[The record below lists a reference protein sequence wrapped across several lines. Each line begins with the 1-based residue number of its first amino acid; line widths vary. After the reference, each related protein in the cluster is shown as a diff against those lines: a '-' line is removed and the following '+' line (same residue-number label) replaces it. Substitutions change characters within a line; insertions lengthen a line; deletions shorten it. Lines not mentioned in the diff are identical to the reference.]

1 MAGVLMLSA
10 AAVWL
15 LSRRIYGSTKTTT
28 GPLTREPSFTKPR
41 CALSRHSPWRPPSA
55 PPSWSSRADFCPV
68 PSSSHVTHKADHPA
82 ASSEPDGSRASASA
96 QDSQSE
102 QSATSLWSRIQARL
116 GLTSDLDDIGNSPD
130 PRFTFA
136 NERTF
141 LAWARTGLALIGAGV
156 LVAQE
161 LRFGVEGGHL
171 VLALPAIGLG
181 GLLGVSGYV
190 RWRSN
195 ERAMRLGK
203 PIGQARWCPSS

>member
-1 MAGVLMLSA
+1 MG
-10 AAVWL
+10 
-15 LSRRIYGSTKTTT
+15 
-28 GPLTREPSFTKPR
+28 
-41 CALSRHSPWRPPSA
+41 
-55 PPSWSSRADFCPV
+55 D
-68 PSSSHVTHKADHPA
+68 
-82 ASSEPDGSRASASA
+82 
-96 QDSQSE
+96 
-102 QSATSLWSRIQARL
+102 
-116 GLTSDLDDIGNSPD
+116 SPD

-161 LRFGVEGGHL
+161 LRFGIGGGHL

-195 ERAMRLGK
+195 ERAMRLGE
-203 PIGQARWCPSS
+203 PIGQAPLVPLLMIGILIIAALSAVLVLVAALVK